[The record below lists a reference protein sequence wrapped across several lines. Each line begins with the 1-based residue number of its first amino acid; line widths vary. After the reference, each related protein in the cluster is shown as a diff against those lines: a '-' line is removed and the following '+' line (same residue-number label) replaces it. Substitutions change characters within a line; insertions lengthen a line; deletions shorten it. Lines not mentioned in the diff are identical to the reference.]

1 MLKQYFPNKEF
12 KGLLFDF
19 DGTVADTMG
28 AHLVAW
34 NKGLSAYNL
43 TLSREQHLAWAGR
56 PTYNIVGLL
65 NEMHNTQIPV
75 EQFLKDKEV
84 HYLSSLHEVK
94 AIEPVADFIKHYHG
108 KIPMA
113 IVTGSRRKMIN
124 ITLEHLN
131 LTNYFDLLV
140 CAEDYKNGK
149 PAPDCFLQAA
159 DKLNLQPA
167 DCLVFEDALLG
178 VEAALNAGMDCLRLI
193 DDRTLITQRR

>member
-1 MLKQYFPNKEF
+1 MLKNYYPNQEF

-34 NKGLSAYNL
+34 NKGLSSYNL

-94 AIEPVADFIKHYHG
+94 AIEPVVDVIKHYHG

-131 LTNYFDLLV
+131 LTSYFDLLV

-159 DKLNLQPA
+159 EKLSLQPA
-167 DCLVFEDALLG
+167 DCLVFEDAILG
-178 VEAALNAGMDCLRLI
+178 VEAAFNAGMDCLRLT
-193 DDRTLITQRR
+193 DDNTLVIQSR

>member
-1 MLKQYFPNKEF
+1 MLKHYYPNQEF

-56 PTYNIVGLL
+56 PTYNIVALL

-75 EQFLKDKEV
+75 EQFLKDKEA

-94 AIEPVADFIKHYHG
+94 AIEPVVEVIKHYHG

-131 LTNYFDLLV
+131 LASYFDLLV

-159 DKLNLQPA
+159 EKLNLEPT

-178 VEAALNAGMDCLRLI
+178 VEAALNAGMDCLRLTENN
-193 DDRTLITQRR
+193 TLIIQNR

>member
-1 MLKQYFPNKEF
+1 MLKQYYPNQEF

-56 PTYNIVGLL
+56 PTYNIVGMINEL
-65 NEMHNTQIPV
+65 NNVQIPV
-75 EQFLKDKEV
+75 DQFLKDKEV

-94 AIEPVADFIKHYHG
+94 AIEPVVDIIKHYHR

-131 LTNYFDLLV
+131 LTHYFDLLV
-140 CAEDYKNGK
+140 CAEDYNNGK

-159 DKLNLQPA
+159 EKFKLQPA
-167 DCLVFEDALLG
+167 ECLVFEDANLG
-178 VEAALNAGMDCLRLI
+178 VEAALNAGMDCLRLTEE
-193 DDRTLITQRR
+193 RLLITQSR